1 MLEGHISKAFDGEL
15 AGLHIRVLEMGGLV
29 LDQVRE
35 AARAYVE
42 WDPHTAQRVIER
54 ERAVADYAAAVYELQ
69 FTLIARRNPV
79 ASDLR
84 AIVGLGR
91 TAHELERAGADARRI
106 ARTVLA
112 QSGRPGRSTASDA
125 RHLADLA
132 FTLLRSSLEALD
144 VLDGEAATVVIER
157 DNDLDAEYA
166 AGLRRLLSRAVENP
180 AHLDVTVEAAFA
192 LKALERVG
200 DHACNVAR
208 QVAAMAGGA
217 AQGGAVTAAGG
228 TRSGEAGAGDA
239 KPGEAGAE
247 QG

>member
-42 WDPHTAQRVIER
+42 WDPRAARRVMER
-54 ERAVADYAAAVYELQ
+54 EGAVGGYAAAVYELQ
-69 FTLIARRNPV
+69 LALIARRNPV

-84 AIVGLGR
+84 ASIGLGR
-91 TAHELERAGADARRI
+91 TAYELDRAGADARRI
-106 ARTVLA
+106 ARTVLP
-112 QSGRPGRSTASDA
+112 QGGRPGRSTSSDA

-132 FTLLRSSLEALD
+132 ITLLRSSLEALD
-144 VLDGEAATVVIER
+144 VLDGEAAAEVIER
-157 DNDLDAEYA
+157 DQELDAEYA

-192 LKALERVG
+192 LKSLERIG
-200 DHACNVAR
+200 DHACSVAR
-208 QVAAMAGGA
+208 QVAAMAARPEQDA
-217 AQGGAVTAAGG
+217 AAPEGPAGE
-228 TRSGEAGAGDA
+228 T
-239 KPGEAGAE
+239 KPGEVGT
-247 QG
+247 GRS